1 MSKLQIIVDSAK
13 DWAPY
18 FSSDQV
24 ITFEDYLRQDVPK
37 NGRTRVINLCR
48 SMRYLSKG
56 YYCSLLAEARNHS
69 VIPSVRTLA
78 ALRNQQSFA
87 IIQGSL
93 EDLSATLLK
102 KLSPRSDGKIQLR
115 SFFGETSVKELQ
127 PLAKELFDHVP
138 CPVLE
143 IELEWQNGWR
153 IDALRPVPLQQLND
167 EESSAFANALDRF
180 SALIWRKPKLRAASR
195 YDMAILVNPD
205 EKPPPSDEKALKK
218 LERVGEKMGVDVT
231 FIGRRDLRRLS
242 EFDMLFIRET
252 TAIDHHTFDFARRA
266 EAEGVVV
273 MDDAQSIIRC
283 TNKVYMADL
292 FAAKGIPTPRT
303 KLLPRDD
310 PAALAAAVSELG
322 FPLVLKIPDGSFS
335 RGVIRVENQDQLN
348 TSAAELFRQSALLL
362 AQEYLYTDFDWRIGI
377 LKGKPLYACKYFM
390 ARNHWQ
396 IYNHSARRFATG
408 KFTTMPTY
416 EAPKQVIA
424 TAVKAAGLIGNGIYG
439 VDVKQTGDRVAVIEV
454 NDNPS
459 IESGVEDAFLGDE
472 LYRIILEEFIDR
484 VELRRKG

>member
-1 MSKLQIIVDSAK
+1 MSKLQIIVDSTK

-18 FSSDQV
+18 FSSEQV
-24 ITFEDYLRQDVPK
+24 ITFDQYLAQGVGRI
-37 NGRTRVINLCR
+37 GRTRVINLCR

-56 YYCSLLAEARNHS
+56 YYCSLLAEARDHS
-69 VIPSVRTLA
+69 VIPSVKTLA

-87 IIQGSL
+87 IIQGDL

-115 SFFGETSVKELQ
+115 SFFGETTIKELQ

-143 IELEWQNGWR
+143 IELEWHNGWR

-195 YDMAILVNPD
+195 YDMAILINPD
-205 EKPPPSDEKALKK
+205 ETPPPSDEKALKK
-218 LERVGEKMGVDVT
+218 MERVGEKMGVDVT
-231 FIGRRDLRRLS
+231 FIGKRDLRRLS

-252 TAIDHHTFDFARRA
+252 TAIDHHTFDFAQRA
-266 EAEGVVV
+266 EAEGLVV

-303 KLLPRDD
+303 KLLSKDNPG
-310 PAALAAAVSELG
+310 ALAAASEELG
-322 FPLVLKIPDGSFS
+322 FPMVLKIPDGSFS
-335 RGVIRVENQDQLN
+335 RGVIRVEDRSQLN
-348 TSAAELFRQSALLL
+348 ASATELFRQSALLL

-377 LKGKPLYACKYFM
+377 LKGKPLFACKYFM

-408 KFTTMPTY
+408 RFSTLPTY

-424 TAVKAAGLIGNGIYG
+424 TAIKAAGLIGNGIYG
-439 VDVKQTGDRVAVIEV
+439 VDLKQAGDRVAVIEV